1 LVTVRNSGAG
11 RNGALPQALANR
23 VVWSEG
29 MYLRPQHFQQLERYV
44 EQYVTRRTAGLQGAY
59 WGWLHLEIDRDA
71 YALGRVSLLGG
82 AGVLPD
88 GTPFSFGAE
97 DAPLPYEVPNDLT
110 DELIVLALPL
120 RRPGSEEVIFS
131 DDEGSAARFGVIERE
146 VNDGNAVALGPAVLQ
161 LAAPAPAPGR
171 ARRRSRPSGRPLARC
186 A

>member
-1 LVTVRNSGAG
+1 MTVRNPGAG
-11 RNGALPQALANR
+11 RQGAHPQALANR

-59 WGWLHLEIDRDA
+59 WGWLHLDIDRDA

-97 DAPLPYEVPNDLT
+97 DAPLSL
-110 DELIVLALPL
+110 
-120 RRPGSEEVIFS
+120 
-131 DDEGSAARFGVIERE
+131 
-146 VNDGNAVALGPAVLQ
+146 
-161 LAAPAPAPGR
+161 
-171 ARRRSRPSGRPLARC
+171 
-186 A
+186 